1 MKFSFIFTNFVISFT
16 KFDVFQKVDEVDK
29 YLGENSDEINE
40 IVKAEQAGSEQ
51 FGKICEL
58 ERAKAERMKIDR
70 VRKLVDWKLYL
81 LSVFSYFSLKGAPA
95 NATDI

>member
-1 MKFSFIFTNFVISFT
+1 L
-16 KFDVFQKVDEVDK
+16 FQKVDEVDK

-58 ERAKAERMKIDR
+58 ERAKAEKMKVDR
-70 VRKLVDWKLYL
+70 VRKLVD
-81 LSVFSYFSLKGAPA
+81 
-95 NATDI
+95 